1 MLQLHARELFVD
13 NDSDGLDGPEVGAAG
28 GVLLTVCDTVGR
40 ALARCTIHSSH
51 RNGSGSGVLPQYT
64 EDVTLVEMGKN
75 GPKYQQ
81 TLGEALVT
89 RYIIRYV

>member
-1 MLQLHARELFVD
+1 MVA
-13 NDSDGLDGPEVGAAG
+13 SSSGAAEDASQEEG
-28 GVLLTVCDTVGR
+28 DTPATVKKTPVKQVKSWWG
-40 ALARCTIHSSH
+40 
-51 RNGSGSGVLPQYT
+51 
-64 EDVTLVEMGKN
+64 TLVEMGKN

>member
-1 MLQLHARELFVD
+1 MISTCKRASPGRKRLCILQITEGWTPQHELK
-13 NDSDGLDGPEVGAAG
+13 SGAKSWWG
-28 GVLLTVCDTVGR
+28 
-40 ALARCTIHSSH
+40 
-51 RNGSGSGVLPQYT
+51 
-64 EDVTLVEMGKN
+64 TLVEMGKN

>member
-1 MLQLHARELFVD
+1 MAQHDHAKAAKLSPTNNSEDWTPQHELK
-13 NDSDGLDGPEVGAAG
+13 SGAKSWWG
-28 GVLLTVCDTVGR
+28 
-40 ALARCTIHSSH
+40 
-51 RNGSGSGVLPQYT
+51 
-64 EDVTLVEMGKN
+64 TLVEMGKN

>member
-1 MLQLHARELFVD
+1 MHNPQSIKMIELHDFHLQARKSRTKALVYPLQISEDWTPQHELK
-13 NDSDGLDGPEVGAAG
+13 SGAKSWWG
-28 GVLLTVCDTVGR
+28 
-40 ALARCTIHSSH
+40 
-51 RNGSGSGVLPQYT
+51 
-64 EDVTLVEMGKN
+64 TLVEMGQN